1 MKKYL
6 FVLAAIIMALTACEG
21 PMGPPGPV
29 GPQGPPGPGGGSG
42 DGVKWK
48 ILEYT
53 VYEKDWELIG
63 GRDNLNSHYMFEFK
77 ENLLTSEIFKNGKV
91 TGYRVLTLGNGST
104 VQTPLPYVLPRGQK
118 EGSNDKLWSEYY
130 TFDFQP
136 GSIAF
141 YAYYTDFY
149 TGNRPPTCVFR
160 IVMTW

>member
-6 FVLAAIIMALTACEG
+6 ILLAAILMALTACEG

-63 GRDNLNSHYMFEFK
+63 GRDNLNSHYMYEFK

>member
-6 FVLAAIIMALTACEG
+6 ILLAAILMALTACEG

>member
-6 FVLAAIIMALTACEG
+6 ILLAAILMALTACEG

-91 TGYRVLTLGNGST
+91 TGYRVLKLDNGST

-118 EGSNDKLWSEYY
+118 EGRNDKLWSEYY

>member
-6 FVLAAIIMALTACEG
+6 ILLAAILMALTACEG

-91 TGYRVLTLGNGST
+91 TGYRVLKLDNGST

-130 TFDFQP
+130 TFDYQP

-160 IVMTW
+160 IVATW

>member
-6 FVLAAIIMALTACEG
+6 ILLAAILMALTACEG

-91 TGYRVLTLGNGST
+91 TGYRVLKLDNGST

>member
-1 MKKYL
+1 M
-6 FVLAAIIMALTACEG
+6 
-21 PMGPPGPV
+21 
-29 GPQGPPGPGGGSG
+29 
-42 DGVKWK
+42 KWK

-91 TGYRVLTLGNGST
+91 TGYRVLKLDNGST